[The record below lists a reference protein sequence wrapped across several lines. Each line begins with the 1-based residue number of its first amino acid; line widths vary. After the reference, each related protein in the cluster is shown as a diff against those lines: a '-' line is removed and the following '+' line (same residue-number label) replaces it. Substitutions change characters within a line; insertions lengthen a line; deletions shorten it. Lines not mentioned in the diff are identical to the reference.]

1 MISFD
6 DFIMALLVVFVVSFI
21 LAMGLLY
28 LSYYWPKI
36 CKILG
41 IVILVVFAFTFGF
54 GVFVIGVFGENSV
67 LNIEPNKTYLDPE
80 ASTTEIH
87 IRPLDETPYFLVRDK
102 GEYIYQSIDANDKE
116 TYRIDAS
123 QCEFKFSDEKPG
135 ISIQSITT
143 KCRAEWLFLYNVKT
157 RQEQKYLIT
166 IPSRESILNLDE

>member
-67 LNIEPNKTYLDPE
+67 LNIEPNKTYLGSE
-80 ASTTEIH
+80 VSTTEIH
-87 IRPLDETPYFLVRDK
+87 ICPLDETPYFLVQEN
-102 GEYIYQSIDANDKE
+102 GEYIYRSTDADSKE
-116 TYRIDAS
+116 NSKIDAS
-123 QCEFKFSDEKPG
+123 QCEFEFSNKKPG
-135 ISIQSITT
+135 ISIQNITT

-157 RQEQKYLIT
+157 KQEQKYLIT
-166 IPSRESILNLDE
+166 VPSKESILNLDE